1 MDIQFF
7 AAHAGLD
14 DTVEILGID
23 GDDLV
28 HLAHI
33 ERDAAVDGERI
44 AFDRRPR
51 PEWHDRDIGRRTQL
65 YQRDDIV
72 RRVSKDDGLGQH
84 GSEMRLARSMLP
96 EHRFAPLKTVP
107 KPLLQRPYQAGW
119 EPPALPRTRRLRPS
133 RNFRPPRTP

>member
-72 RRVSKDDGLGQH
+72 GRVSKDDGVGQH
-84 GSEMRLARSMLP
+84 WSEMGLARRSE
-96 EHRFAPLKTVP
+96 EHTSELQSLMRTSYAVFCLTKKTTSSP
-107 KPLLQRPYQAGW
+107 KQTTTNPTITTSHKL
-119 EPPALPRTRRLRPS
+119 
-133 RNFRPPRTP
+133 TPHT

>member
-1 MDIQFF
+1 MDIQVF
-7 AAHAGLD
+7 AAHDELD

-65 YQRDDIV
+65 YQRDDIAG
-72 RRVSKDDGLGQH
+72 RVSKDDGVGQH
-84 GSEMRLARSMLP
+84 AREMGHEIARAWCRDRVCEYVWRSM
-96 EHRFAPLKTVP
+96 EA
-107 KPLLQRPYQAGW
+107 
-119 EPPALPRTRRLRPS
+119 ES
-133 RNFRPPRTP
+133 